1 MNQAFFDK
9 LDAIK
14 ENNDVSLSTDPD
26 MVGAVLRDGLC
37 EALRVYR
44 FRDGSF
50 MKPADQLSLSV
61 RELLAIIDEAKIV
74 PERDPLVPPTPD
86 QWALISARQAIN
98 NYRNSR

>member
-9 LDAIK
+9 LDDIR
-14 ENNDVSLSTDPD
+14 ENNDVSISTDPD
-26 MVGAVLRDGLC
+26 MVGAVLRDGLS
-37 EALRVYR
+37 EALRIYR

-50 MKPADQLSLSV
+50 MKPADQLDLSV
-61 RELLAIIDEAKIV
+61 RELLAIIDKAKIV
-74 PERDPLVPPTPD
+74 PEQAPLTTPTPD